1 MWSARK
7 SKGERGISS
16 ENKENK
22 GKITKLD
29 FKKIEKYCQ

>member
-1 MWSARK
+1 M
-7 SKGERGISS
+7 SKGEGGI

-29 FKKIEKYCQ
+29 FKKIEKYYK